1 MSSSGTLVDDVER
14 RGVPCTCDSVLGSRR
29 RRDGAIGHLCFF
41 PFCTLHAVAPRPCQR
56 LRWCLCVVSG
66 YVGLRAVFVF
76 VDLAV
81 AVAGIAAA
89 FYYSSDCDDVN
100 RNVPLSKLF
109 QVWWASSFTVVSV
122 AGRRR
127 AGRTG
132 RVHVQLMTRA
142 GFVVVAI
149 GAAGGARLWQ
159 WCTRW
164 ELACP
169 AVASAASV

>member
-1 MSSSGTLVDDVER
+1 MSSSGTLVDDGER
-14 RGVPCTCDSVLGSRR
+14 RGVPCTCDSVLGSPVVGTAPS
-29 RRDGAIGHLCFF
+29 DIWLFS
-41 PFCTLHAVAPRPCQR
+41 FCTLHAVAPRPCQR